1 MAESAKALLS
11 QQVTK
16 SSARG
21 KYYSDHVELD
31 IEYYINILIKSDFCL
46 SSLEGLHAIQRH
58 LRLHAEEGHR
68 VQPAA
73 CSERHGPS
81 NQQVHPGNQH

>member
-16 SSARG
+16 SSAGG

-31 IEYYINILIKSDFCL
+31 IEYNINIYIYILIKSDFGL
-46 SSLEGLHAIQRH
+46 SSLEGLHAIQ
-58 LRLHAEEGHR
+58 
-68 VQPAA
+68 
-73 CSERHGPS
+73 
-81 NQQVHPGNQH
+81 